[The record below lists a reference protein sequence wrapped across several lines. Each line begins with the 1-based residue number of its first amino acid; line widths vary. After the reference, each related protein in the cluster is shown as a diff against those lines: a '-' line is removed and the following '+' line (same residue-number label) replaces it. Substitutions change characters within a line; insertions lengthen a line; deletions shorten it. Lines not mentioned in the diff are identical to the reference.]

1 MTLPS
6 ARTRRPSRRVAAL
19 LRGRAGTLRRSLI
32 ALVLVPV
39 LGLVGLMAYAVDEQA
54 RRAQTA
60 ETAADDVAAAVALD
74 AVRAAVAREVVPVL
88 GQAVLDDPRTAAS
101 VGVDQDAVTS
111 LSSLARPT
119 LAGQALTV
127 SRDTDG
133 ALDEARRNEGSR
145 ALAEST
151 AATVAQLRTGA
162 RGGDLDAVFAGYQRV
177 TDELATRVSTL
188 LQSAR
193 AQGLDEEGTRALAD
207 LQLVSRA
214 SALAGVEVPL
224 YFAATAG
231 DGAERTANR
240 EAFLQAWGGYRAA
253 SADVLSQGSPGL
265 AAAWRAATTGAA
277 ARAVDDPLDE
287 GARQVTDASLESF
300 VGLAAANTARD
311 TAVRAVVEETGETAR
326 ELAVGPVDRAQATLR
341 LLVGACSVI
350 VLGTLAAALLLR
362 RWIALPLSR
371 LAEQARA
378 VSDGELVDVEEG
390 GPVEVRTV
398 ARGLAVAVA
407 NLRRVRD
414 QAQAV
419 ADGALDADVVT
430 RPVHGPLG
438 EVVHASVRQMV
449 VALQERE
456 RLQAVLAHQ
465 ASHDALT
472 ELPNRAQASELID
485 ASLHRM
491 ARHDGR
497 VGLLFVDL
505 DHFKAVN
512 DTHGHAAGDE
522 LLRVVSARMAGCL
535 RGGDVVARLG
545 GDEFV
550 VVVEQVED
558 EGGLVDLGTRLIDAV
573 CTPVELSGR
582 HTGVRVRVG
591 ASVGV
596 AISPVGGC
604 SAERLLREA
613 DAAAYRAKAAGR
625 GTVEVFDDALRRD
638 IAHRTDLEHALRA
651 GLEDGELVLH
661 YQPVLDLR
669 TDSVRSVE
677 ALVRWDRPGAG
688 LLGPDA
694 FIPVAEASDL
704 VCDLGRWALMTAAA
718 QLAAWDAE
726 GGDLA
731 GITAAVNVSGRHL
744 AQPRL
749 LGDVAVACAGAGIA
763 PDRLTIEITETVLVD
778 EPTAREHLRALRALG
793 VRVALDDFGTGYTSI
808 GQLSRLPVDTLKIDR
823 SFVASRDQA
832 HADLVRLVI
841 GAAHSFSLGVVAEG
855 VEEDDQLLALR
866 DAHCD
871 AAQGYLLGRPRS
883 AVELRALATAG
894 RG

>member
-1 MTLPS
+1 MPLTR
-6 ARTRRPSRRVAAL
+6 ARTRRTPRRRRPGRSRR
-19 LRGRAGTLRRSLI
+19 RPGTLHRSLI
-32 ALVLVPV
+32 ALVLGPV
-39 LGLVGLMAYAVDEQA
+39 LGLVGLMGYAVDEQA
-54 RRAQTA
+54 HRAGA
-60 ETAADDVAAAVALD
+60 AAAAAADVDAAVALD
-74 AVRAAVAREVVPVL
+74 TLRAAVAREVVPVL
-88 GQAVLDDPRTAAS
+88 GQAVLDDPRTAGS
-101 VGVDQDAVTS
+101 VGVDEREVTT
-111 LSSLARPT
+111 LSPLARPT
-119 LAGQALTV
+119 LTGQSTAV
-127 SRDTDG
+127 RADTDAAARAAERTTAAG
-133 ALDEARRNEGSR
+133 VARRS
-145 ALAEST
+145 
-151 AATVAQLRTGA
+151 AATVRQLRAAA
-162 RGGDLDAVFAGYQRV
+162 RRGDLDTVFAGYQRV
-177 TDELATRVSTL
+177 TDELTDRVSAL
-188 LQSAR
+188 LQAAR
-193 AQGLDEEGTRALAD
+193 AQGLDESGTRALAD

-231 DGAERTANR
+231 AGAGRLENR
-240 EAFLQAWGGYRAA
+240 QAFLQAWGGYRAA
-253 SADVLSQGSPGL
+253 SADVLTLGSPVV
-265 AAAWRAATTGAA
+265 AAQWRAATTGPG
-277 ARAVDDPLDE
+277 ARAVDDPLQE
-287 GARQVTDASLESF
+287 AALTWSSPPLSAF
-300 VGLAAANTARD
+300 IGLADANGARD
-311 TAVRAVVEETGETAR
+311 TAVRAVVLSTGKKARTTVFTPAQTAR
-326 ELAVGPVDRAQATLR
+326 GTLR
-341 LLVGACSVI
+341 ALVATCTLI

-371 LAEQARA
+371 LADQARA

-398 ARGLAVAVA
+398 ARGLAVAVD

-419 ADGALDADVVT
+419 TDGALDADVVT

-449 VALQERE
+449 GALRERE

-472 ELPNRAQASELID
+472 ELPNRARASELID
-485 ASLHRM
+485 AALHRM

-535 RGGDVVARLG
+535 RGGDVLARLG

-558 EGGLVDLGTRLIDAV
+558 EGGLVDLGTRLIDSV
-573 CTPVELSGR
+573 CAPVELSGR
-582 HTGVRVRVG
+582 RTGVRVRVG

-596 AISPVGGC
+596 AVSPVGGC

-651 GLEDGELVLH
+651 GLEVGELVLH

-669 TDSVRSVE
+669 TESVRSVE

-688 LLGPDA
+688 LLAPDA
-694 FIPVAEASDL
+694 FVPVAEASDL
-704 VCDLGRWALMTAAA
+704 VCDLGRWALATAAA
-718 QLAAWDAE
+718 QLAAWDAQ
-726 GGDLA
+726 GGALA

-763 PDRLTIEITETVLVD
+763 PDRLTVEITETVLVD

-808 GQLSRLPVDTLKIDR
+808 GQLSRLPVDCLKIDR
-823 SFVASRDQA
+823 SFLVSGDRA

-855 VEEDDQLLALR
+855 VEDDDQLLALR
-866 DAHCD
+866 EAHCD
-871 AAQGYLLGRPRS
+871 AAQGYLLGRPLPATELS
-883 AVELRALATAG
+883 APAGAG